1 MNQRPDFANL
11 HPVAKQLWEAR
22 VSLAKALLQA
32 SIKLI
37 GDEINYAGQRLPIP
51 HIEAITP
58 GSIFPHGMKCPSCKK
73 QLRIGDLIHEYE
85 AEENPDDDGN
95 EYYTWED
102 DDNETL
108 YAYRCTSCAIEAVI
122 NTTTP

>member
-1 MNQRPDFANL
+1 MNQRPDFTNL
-11 HPVAKQLWEAR
+11 HPVAKQIWETR
-22 VSLAKALLQA
+22 VSLAIILLKA

-58 GSIFPHGMKCPSCKK
+58 GSIYPHAMQCPSCKK

-85 AEENPDDDGN
+85 AEENPDEDGT
-95 EYYTWED
+95 EYYTWADED
-102 DDNETL
+102 NDTL
-108 YAYRCTSCAIEAVI
+108 YGYRCTSCAIEAAI
-122 NTTTP
+122 SNTTP